1 MQISAKVDYAVRAML
16 ELAQLQAEDQDS
28 IMTADSIAT
37 AQAVPLKF
45 LEGILRDLR
54 RAGYVATA
62 RGPDG
67 GYRLAVRAKEI
78 AVADIIRAIDGP
90 LAEVRGEK
98 PEDAKYL
105 GASTHLAEIWI
116 AVRASLRSVLETT
129 YLSDLVDGKLSPQVI
144 RSLKDPEAWTRR

>member
-16 ELAQLQAEDQDS
+16 ELAKLQSMDHESVITAE
-28 IMTADSIAT
+28 SIAK

-54 RAGYVATA
+54 RAGYVSTT

-67 GYRLAVRAKEI
+67 GYRLGCSAKEI
-78 AVADIIRAIDGP
+78 SVADVIRAIDGP

-98 PEDAKYL
+98 PEDAQYS
-105 GASTHLAEIWI
+105 GASEHLGDVWI

-129 YLSDLVDGKLSPQVI
+129 NLSDLINGKLSPQVI
-144 RSLKDPEAWTRR
+144 KSLKDPEAWTRR

>member
-16 ELAQLQAEDQDS
+16 ELAKLQSMDQDLV
-28 IMTADSIAT
+28 ITAESIAK

-54 RAGYVATA
+54 RAGYVSTT

-67 GYRLAVRAKEI
+67 GYRLGYSAKEI
-78 AVADIIRAIDGP
+78 SVADVIRAIDGP

-98 PEDAKYL
+98 PEDAQYS
-105 GASTHLAEIWI
+105 GASEHLGDVWI
-116 AVRASLRSVLETT
+116 AVRASLRTVLETT
-129 YLSDLVDGKLSPQVI
+129 YLSDLINGKLSPQVI
-144 RSLKDPEAWTRR
+144 KSLKDPEAWTRR

>member
-16 ELAQLQAEDQDS
+16 ELAELQAQDPNS
-28 IMTADSIAT
+28 VMTAESISN

-54 RAGYVATA
+54 RSGFVATT
-62 RGPDG
+62 RGPEG
-67 GYRLAVRAKEI
+67 GYRLGASAKAI
-78 AVADIIRAIDGP
+78 SVADVIRAIDGP

-98 PEDAKYL
+98 PEDAQYS
-105 GASTHLAEIWI
+105 GASEHLGEVWI

-129 YLSDLVDGKLSPQVI
+129 YLSELKDGKLSPQVLK
-144 RSLKDPEAWTRR
+144 SLKDPQAWTRR